1 MININEYIDQ
11 LVQHLTAEFGCRLKY
26 IGLQGSYLRNEAN
39 PNSDIDIMIVIDDL
53 SSFDLRKYRSILQSM
68 EHYDKSC
75 GFICSTNDLKNWNP
89 FELCNLLHST
99 KDYLGTLSDL
109 LPRYTTDDIRNF
121 VKLSINNLYHE
132 LCHRYVHSDQE
143 HNIHYLPA
151 SYKALFFILQNKYY
165 LESGSFIS
173 TRSELLELLSGIDH
187 CVLKKAISIT
197 KEPNYNF
204 EEYFECLFSWC
215 QQSLSI

>member
-11 LVQHLTAEFGCRLKY
+11 LVQLLTAEFGCRLKY

-143 HNIHYLPA
+143 HNIHCLPA

>member
-26 IGLQGSYLRNEAN
+26 IGLQGSYLRSEAN

-89 FELCNLLHST
+89 LELCNLLHST
-99 KDYLGTLSDL
+99 KDYLGTLSEL

-121 VKLSINNLYHE
+121 IKLSINNLYHE
-132 LCHRYVHSDQE
+132 ICHRYIHSDEE
-143 HNIHYLPA
+143 HNIHCLPA
-151 SYKALFFILQNKYY
+151 SYKVLFFILQNKYY

-173 TRSELLELLSGIDH
+173 TRSELLKLLSGIDH